1 MLVEY
6 VRRVVS
12 AIEERRVSPEEIL
25 AMLAK
30 EKRQHSMVKQR
41 RIDEII
47 RALHERPP

>member
-12 AIEERRVSPEEIL
+12 AIEERRVSRDEIL

-30 EKRQHSMVKQR
+30 EKRQHSVVR
-41 RIDEII
+41 RRRVDQII
-47 RALHERPP
+47 RSLHERPP